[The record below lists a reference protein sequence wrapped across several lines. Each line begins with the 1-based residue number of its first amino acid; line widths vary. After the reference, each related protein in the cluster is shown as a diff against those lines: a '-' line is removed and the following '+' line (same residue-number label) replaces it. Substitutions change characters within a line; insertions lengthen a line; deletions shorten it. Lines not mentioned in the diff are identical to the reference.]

1 MKATLLFVSS
11 ICLFLSCT
19 NSNKNVGEVTDEQ
32 NLLWNKFT
40 PQVFEDAKSQN
51 KFVYLHV
58 GAQWCHWCHV
68 MEDSTYSDLEVQKY
82 LNQNFILSKE
92 DQDSRP
98 DLFTKYRSYGWPA
111 LIVYDQNANE
121 ILKLRGYQER
131 QKFLA
136 LMKNAVEN
144 PQIITDEAPN
154 QAITDTLFAPIL
166 EEDLLS
172 VFESKIDFDKGAYQT
187 YKKSLHSPGIEMAL
201 ACAGESDSLKNWLN
215 LSIQNSYQLMDDQWG
230 GIFQYATHF
239 DWKDAH
245 YERLLRVQ
253 AEHILNY
260 TRYSSI
266 FEDSIALQKAEKI
279 YDYCNNFLSMKR
291 PLFNNSQDADYV
303 KGIESTSYYA
313 LSDNERREL
322 GVPITHEVQFLKE
335 NAMMVNSLIQLWVA
349 TGDEKYYVRAEN
361 IFRVLRSEFKN
372 ENGLYTRNTTD
383 ASLFSLDDN
392 IAMLNATILAAQIS
406 GQKKLL
412 MEAENLAQK
421 ILEKFTNQEGSLNSV
436 AGDLTLDS
444 DVLGSSNMNAS
455 FVIHHLALISKNEI
469 LQKAAEDLA
478 EKTLHESSD
487 FSEYFIPYRLLKT
500 KYMDNEPLHAVF
512 ILEESGTKIER
523 EMLQKL
529 IAYALPNLIIDRVYR
544 SKMTSEEE
552 LLYGSTEP
560 GTLFI
565 CNSSFCSSPITDPN
579 EIRSVL
585 IPENKKPILPE
596 QHGFTKSGLTN

>member
-19 NSNKNVGEVTDEQ
+19 NSNEKVERENDERT
-32 NLLWNKFT
+32 LVWNKFT
-40 PQVFEDAKSQN
+40 PQVFNDAKSQN
-51 KFVYLHV
+51 KLVYLHV

-82 LNQNFILSKE
+82 LNENFILAKE

-111 LIVYDQNANE
+111 LVVYDQNANE

-131 QKFLA
+131 KKFLA
-136 LMKNAVEN
+136 LMKSAVEN
-144 PQIITDEAPN
+144 PQMITNESPTEN
-154 QAITDTLFAPIL
+154 ITDTLFAPIL

-172 VFESKIDFDKGAYQT
+172 VFESKIDFEKGAYRT

-201 ACAGESDSLKNWLN
+201 AYTNESDSLESWLN
-215 LSIQNSYQLMDDQWG
+215 LSIQNSYQLMDHEWG

-239 DWKDAH
+239 DWKNAH

-260 TRYSSI
+260 TRYSAI

-279 YDYCNNFLSMKR
+279 YDYCNEFLSLQR
-291 PLFNNSQDADYV
+291 PLFNNSQDADYK
-303 KGIESTSYYA
+303 KGIESTTYYA
-313 LSDNERREL
+313 LPDKERRKQ
-322 GVPITHEVQFLKE
+322 GIPITHDVLFLKE
-335 NAMMVNSLIQLWVA
+335 NAMMVNALIQLWAA
-349 TGDEKYYVRAEN
+349 TGDEKYYGRAEN
-361 IFRVLRSEFKN
+361 IFMVLRSEFKN

-412 MEAENLAQK
+412 IEAENLAK
-421 ILEKFTNQEGSLNSV
+421 NILEKFTTQKRSLNSV
-436 AGDLTLDS
+436 VGDLTLES
-444 DVLGSSNMNAS
+444 DVLGSSNMNAA
-455 FVIHHLALISKNEI
+455 FVIHHLALISQNQVM
-469 LQKAAEDLA
+469 QKAAEDLVVKA
-478 EKTLHESSD
+478 LQSSD

-500 KYMDNEPLHAVF
+500 KYMDEEPLHAVF

-529 IAYALPNLIIDRVYR
+529 IAYALPNLIIDRVYK
-544 SKMTSEEE
+544 SKMTSEQE
-552 LLYGSTEP
+552 LLYSSTEP

-585 IPENKKPILPE
+585 IPENKKPMLPE
-596 QHGFTKSGLTN
+596 QHGFTNSTLRN